1 MSNNIITNIEFNGE
15 LTIKSTDNKNKTI
28 DINFEFGT
36 QDSNGEII
44 SFSGTKNVLIL
55 DMLMKQICESGLE
68 IIKRQ

>member
-1 MSNNIITNIEFNGE
+1 MTYNLITNCECNGQ
-15 LTIKSTDNKNKTI
+15 LTIKSTDSKNKTI

-36 QDSNGEII
+36 QDGNGEII

>member
-1 MSNNIITNIEFNGE
+1 MSNNLITNIEFNGE

-36 QDSNGEII
+36 QDLNGEII